1 MALIPY
7 EPFRRLEHLRRDL
20 DRFFHDLPLFNQE
33 LNIPRVDVYE
43 TDTEVIASCELPGL
57 EKKEDVD
64 IDVQEQQLTIS
75 GVINQVQEVQEEH
88 MYRKERFSGRFQRTV
103 PLPAPVSA
111 EGTKATYKQGILEIR
126 MPKQERTNRKRIDV
140 EFH

>member
-7 EPFRRLEHLRRDL
+7 DPFRRLAHMRRDL

-33 LNIPRVDVYE
+33 LDMPRVDVYE
-43 TDTEVIASCELPGL
+43 TETEVIASCELPGL

-64 IDVQEQQLTIS
+64 IDVRDQMLTIS
-75 GVINQVQEVQEEH
+75 GVINRVKEVKEEH
-88 MYRKERFSGRFQRTV
+88 MYRRERFSGRFQRSV

-111 EGTKATYKQGILEIR
+111 EGTRATYKQGILEIR
-126 MPKQERTNRKRIDV
+126 MPKQERTNQKRIDV